1 MSNPEWRSQ
10 ILAMTTAELAGIA
23 LFALAALACAAV
35 RVARPRTLC
44 PTCHTDHEGTTHA

>member
-10 ILAMTTAELAGIA
+10 ILAMTPADLAGIV
-23 LFALAALACAAV
+23 LFAAAALACAAA

-44 PTCHTDHEGTTHA
+44 HTDHEGTSHA